1 MIKGGEKLA
10 QYLNKKGIEP
20 KQKEKQ
26 SPSNINSAAKQKEL
40 LVTIAKDLGYL
51 E

>member
-1 MIKGGEKLA
+1 MNAGEKLA

-20 KQKEKQ
+20 KQKTKQ
-26 SPSNINSAAKQKEL
+26 NPSDISSAAKQKEL
-40 LVTIAKDLGYL
+40 LITIAKDLGYL